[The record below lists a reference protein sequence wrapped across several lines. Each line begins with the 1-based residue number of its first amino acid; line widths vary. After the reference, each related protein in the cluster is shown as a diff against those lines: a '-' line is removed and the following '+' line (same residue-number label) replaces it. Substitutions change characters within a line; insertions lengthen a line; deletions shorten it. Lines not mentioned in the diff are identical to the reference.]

1 MIKQK
6 KQTHGFSAMGIMDC
20 KECETEEDWAEMN
33 RKHRR
38 SRGML
43 EW

>member
-1 MIKQK
+1 MVK
-6 KQTHGFSAMGIMDC
+6 KKVEEFSSIGVVNCD
-20 KECETEEDWAEMN
+20 KCETEEDWAEMN

-38 SRGML
+38 SKGML